1 MTIFTFYKYINSIIS
16 DPEIGSAIEEILS
29 APDIKERI
37 LKLLKPAEK
46 KEEKPA
52 EGESTPVTQ
61 AKLKPA
67 KKELPPFISIN
78 PDFSTTWY
86 DEKPT
91 DRWRA
96 PNLRGQNTSAG
107 QLEVLIS
114 GLDGIIANS
123 ARWIFQM
130 NDANRA
136 LFLIIWGTADNK
148 NIRLDYQ
155 HGIDT
160 KNFTHNIGRT
170 GRIRFT
176 PEEYLLSWDWH
187 EKKVTFT
194 IRNQHGQI
202 HQAYANISFPFEKI
216 DYLAV
221 GNNARP
227 GRYPIANKNLRI
239 RAVRLSLK

>member
-1 MTIFTFYKYINSIIS
+1 MTLFTFYKYINSIIS
-16 DPEIGSAIEEILS
+16 DPEIGSALEELLS
-29 APDIKERI
+29 APDLKEKI
-37 LKLLKPAEK
+37 LKLLKPAETSTGD
-46 KEEKPA
+46 KPA
-52 EGESTPVTQ
+52 VATQ
-61 AKLKPA
+61 DKPEPA

-78 PDFSTTWY
+78 PDLLTTWY
-86 DEKPT
+86 DEKST

-96 PNLRGQNTSAG
+96 PNLKGHNTSTG
-107 QLEVLIS
+107 QMEVLMS
-114 GLDGIIANS
+114 GLDGVSADS

-130 NDANRA
+130 NSANRA
-136 LFLIIWGTADNK
+136 LFVIIWGTGNNK

-160 KNFTHNIGRT
+160 KSFKHVIGRT
-170 GRIRFT
+170 GKIGFT
-176 PEEYLLSWDWH
+176 PEEYLLSWDWN
-187 EKKVTFT
+187 EKKMAFT

-202 HQAYANISFPFEKI
+202 HQAYVNMAFAFEKI